1 MKRYM
6 KALALGVAF
15 FGMAGAASAQTV
27 LNFPSWQTE
36 DRVFAPWW
44 QSVIAEFESRNPG
57 VTVDMTTIP
66 FNQYVNQLTVQFAGG
81 NPPDIV
87 HLPSRNFA
95 VFAENGWLE
104 PLDARLGET
113 DILENWSP
121 LQSGMEWNGENQG
134 ILLMGYGGVM
144 FYNQKLLDEHG
155 LAVPTT
161 VAELI
166 AAAEAITD
174 RDAGVFGFGGTT
186 TDHPNV
192 TTEMHN
198 WVVGQGANFFADGKY
213 NFTAP
218 EVVAAMDNY
227 RAAYRQAPLGNQ
239 SVQTN
244 QFFMDGKLGFVMGGP
259 FTWPAYRLPD
269 GSMMPDA
276 RMAALP
282 FEIVPGT
289 MSNSLHLATGT
300 PDDKK
305 ALAWEFIQV
314 ATEPQ
319 FQETYTAMTFSPAS
333 REGALSAEAIAAE
346 PVLEVVNTA
355 AQAAVEIFPT
365 VAAIRANY
373 NEYANYLTQAGIRLQ
388 TTEDPTAQ
396 VMADLQA
403 ELERRIPLN

>member
-1 MKRYM
+1 MKTFI
-6 KALALGVAF
+6 KALTLGVALSTL
-15 FGMAGAASAQTV
+15 AGAAMAQTV
-27 LNFPSWQTE
+27 LSFPSWQTE

-57 VTVDMTTIP
+57 VTVEMTTIP

-95 VFAENGWLE
+95 VFAENGWLA
-104 PLDARLGET
+104 PLDQRLADT
-113 DILENWSP
+113 DILANWSP

-134 ILLMGYGGVM
+134 ILLMGYGVVM

-155 LAVPTT
+155 LAVPTS
-161 VAELI
+161 VEELI

-192 TTEMHN
+192 TTELHN
-198 WVVGQGANFFADGKY
+198 FAVGQGANFFADGKY
-213 NFTAP
+213 NFTSP
-218 EVVAAMDNY
+218 EVVAAMENY
-227 RAAYRQAPLGNQ
+227 RAVYKQAPLGNQ

-244 QFFMDGKLGFVMGGP
+244 QFFMDGKLGFVLGGP
-259 FTWPAYRLPD
+259 FTWPAYRLAD
-269 GSMMPDA
+269 GTMMPDA
-276 RMAALP
+276 RMAAAP
-282 FEIVPGT
+282 FEVTPGT
-289 MSNSLHLATGT
+289 MSNSLHLAAST
-300 PDDKK
+300 PAEKQD
-305 ALAWEFIQV
+305 LAWEFIKV

-333 REGALSAEAIAAE
+333 REGALSAEAIAKE

-365 VAAIRANY
+365 VPAIRANY

-388 TTEDPTAQ
+388 TTEDPVEQ
-396 VMADLQA
+396 IMADLQA